1 MVEADP
7 ILLLSI
13 PVGILIGLWAFRK
26 FREKQQRE
34 AQWKKDKDKHKY
46 KGYR

>member
-1 MVEADP
+1 MEP
-7 ILLLSI
+7 ELLFYLYF
-13 PVGILIGLWAFRK
+13 PFGVVLGIWAFRK